1 MATVTRKPTSK
12 FWFAAFRDA
21 TGRQRRKTT
30 GTTDKAKA
38 RRIAEQYEAAA
49 KRKGDPQKVRENFAA
64 LYKEFFNDELPH
76 ATVREFITRWLK
88 DRKRETSPSTYT
100 IYDTTA
106 NRFLK
111 FLGPDAD
118 HDLGGVTKKRI
129 VDYRNQLVDKL
140 AIPTVNRD
148 VKILRSIFRQ
158 ARRDG
163 YLFQDPAEGVSIL
176 KRRDDA
182 RPRRPLTIQ
191 EIQSILNVADPE
203 WESLIKFGLFT
214 GQRLADLAAL
224 TWDQIDLQ
232 SAEIRLTTRKTGKRL
247 IIPIAGPLKAHI
259 GKLTVPDQIG
269 VPVHPRAFESFKQ
282 NGNVTT
288 LSHQFVDLM
297 AQIGLRPA
305 TSHKADGNGRD
316 GRRKGMDISFHSLR
330 HSAVSLLKDAGVP
343 DAVIM
348 ALVGHDSA
356 AMSQRYTAIGK
367 ESLAKAQEAMPEI

>member
-88 DRKRETSPSTYT
+88 DRKHGTSPSTYI

-148 VKILRSIFRQ
+148 VTSC
-158 ARRDG
+158 A
-163 YLFQDPAEGVSIL
+163 
-176 KRRDDA
+176 
-182 RPRRPLTIQ
+182 
-191 EIQSILNVADPE
+191 QSL
-203 WESLIKFGLFT
+203 
-214 GQRLADLAAL
+214 
-224 TWDQIDLQ
+224 
-232 SAEIRLTTRKTGKRL
+232 
-247 IIPIAGPLKAHI
+247 
-259 GKLTVPDQIG
+259 GKLVAMATCS
-269 VPVHPRAFESFKQ
+269 RAQ
-282 NGNVTT
+282 
-288 LSHQFVDLM
+288 Q
-297 AQIGLRPA
+297 
-305 TSHKADGNGRD
+305 
-316 GRRKGMDISFHSLR
+316 
-330 HSAVSLLKDAGVP
+330 
-343 DAVIM
+343 
-348 ALVGHDSA
+348 
-356 AMSQRYTAIGK
+356 K
-367 ESLAKAQEAMPEI
+367 ESRSSSAGMTGLSPADHSRLLRFSLS